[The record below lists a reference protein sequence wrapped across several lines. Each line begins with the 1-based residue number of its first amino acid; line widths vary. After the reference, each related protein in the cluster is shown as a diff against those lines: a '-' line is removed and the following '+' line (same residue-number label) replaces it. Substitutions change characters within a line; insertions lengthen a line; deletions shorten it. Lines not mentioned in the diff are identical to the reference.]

1 MSDIEFEIP
10 SQFNAGWYLIDRNI
24 EEGRGEKVAVYCKD
38 QQLTYREVYIAS
50 NRMGNVL
57 KELGVEIENRV
68 LLVMP
73 DSPELIIS
81 MLGAMRI
88 GAIPIVANTML
99 PSSDILYILNDS
111 RAKAAIVHKSLLNL
125 IEPIRKELTYLKQLI
140 VVGEAG
146 EGDHSYQELMQSAST
161 ELKVAET
168 SADDSAVW
176 QYSSGTTGRPKGI
189 IHLHRNIVKH
199 YFAFAKGVLGITE
212 NDTTFSVAKLF
223 FGYGQGNGFYW
234 AFCAGASTVLLPDRP
249 EPVTVLETVQ
259 KFKPTLYFGVPTS
272 YNAILQIPDVEKK
285 YDFSSVRLCVSAGEA
300 LPAAVYQ
307 RWLDT
312 FNVEIIDGLGSTEC
326 FHIFISNRPGK
337 IVPGSS
343 GTPLP
348 GYEAKVVDEDGNQ
361 SPPGEIGKLMVKGGS
376 FAARYWNKHELS
388 RKTFVGE
395 WVNTGDSYYMDD
407 KGLFWYSGRGDD
419 MIKAGGIWVSPIE
432 VEGTLL
438 THPAVLECGVVGGQ
452 DQDGLYKPKAFIV
465 LKEGFSP
472 SEDLTKE
479 LQLHVKNKIAPYKYP
494 RWVEFIDELPKT
506 ATGKIQRFKLRQG

>member
-1 MSDIEFEIP
+1 
-10 SQFNAGWYLIDRNI
+10 
-24 EEGRGEKVAVYCKD
+24 
-38 QQLTYREVYIAS
+38 
-50 NRMGNVL
+50 
-57 KELGVEIENRV
+57 
-68 LLVMP
+68 
-73 DSPELIIS
+73 
-81 MLGAMRI
+81 
-88 GAIPIVANTML
+88 
-99 PSSDILYILNDS
+99 
-111 RAKAAIVHKSLLNL
+111 
-125 IEPIRKELTYLKQLI
+125 
-140 VVGEAG
+140 
-146 EGDHSYQELMQSAST
+146 
-161 ELKVAET
+161 
-168 SADDSAVW
+168 
-176 QYSSGTTGRPKGI
+176 
-189 IHLHRNIVKH
+189 
-199 YFAFAKGVLGITE
+199 
-212 NDTTFSVAKLF
+212 
-223 FGYGQGNGFYW
+223 
-234 AFCAGASTVLLPDRP
+234 VLLPDRP